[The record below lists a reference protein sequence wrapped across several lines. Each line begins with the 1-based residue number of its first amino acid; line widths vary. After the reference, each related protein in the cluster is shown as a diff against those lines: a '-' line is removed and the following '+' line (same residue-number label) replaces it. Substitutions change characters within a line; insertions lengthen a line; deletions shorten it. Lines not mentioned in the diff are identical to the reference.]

1 MYVQGN
7 SQGPD
12 LQNRPTKQAT
22 FFEGETRLAPFSA
35 GRDFS
40 RACKEQKGV
49 GSHRAI
55 LDRKRLSMTSQE
67 VQGLWN

>member
-1 MYVQGN
+1 MFCGTRSV
-7 SQGPD
+7 
-12 LQNRPTKQAT
+12 LTFRPTKQAT
-22 FFEGETRLAPFSA
+22 FFEVKPQAAPFSA

-55 LDRKRLSMTSQE
+55 LDRKRLSVTSQE